1 MLNLQAERGLT
12 SVETMLKLCDND
24 KRQSLH
30 VAKYFIEFPGSL
42 DSCACSIKLEEVAFK
57 IFLR

>member
-1 MLNLQAERGLT
+1 
-12 SVETMLKLCDND
+12 MLKLCDND

-57 IFLR
+57 IFLRWNSENYGRP